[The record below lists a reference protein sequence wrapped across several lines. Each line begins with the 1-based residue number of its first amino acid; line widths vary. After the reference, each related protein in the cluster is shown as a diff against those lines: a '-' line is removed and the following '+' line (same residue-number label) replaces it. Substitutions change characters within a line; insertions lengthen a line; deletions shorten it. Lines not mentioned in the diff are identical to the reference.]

1 MTIKSEAYSGGV
13 DEIGELINKNPYAC
27 YFYHSYN
34 TYDSEVLEQVESIMA
49 IHNSIAQGT
58 FIVVSKATFSE
69 YEQSVLKLLH
79 FSQIISSHSFMIG
92 LRGSVLYDHL
102 SGIDFRHK

>member
-27 YFYHSYN
+27 YFYHSNN

-69 YEQSVLKLLH
+69 YEQSVLKLLY
-79 FSQIISSHSFMIG
+79 FNQIISSHSFMIG
-92 LRGSVLYDHL
+92 MRGSVLL
-102 SGIDFRHK
+102 QVIKNPNF